1 MSSLWDPGS
10 WATPWAYWADVW
22 TTPAV
27 VFEDAWTQDT
37 ERLATIHASS
47 FPGAPWSA
55 ADLAALLREETV
67 FGIVARRASLFGSR
81 SVVGFVLMRSVAGEA
96 EVLTIAV
103 APSHRRR
110 GVGRAMLEEVFRK
123 LYRDRVEAV
132 FLDVDAGN
140 EGALALYRR
149 LGFSK
154 VGERKGYYAHGSVP
168 GATALVL
175 RADVLKTG
183 PDRTKTN
190 GST

>member
-1 MSSLWDPGS
+1 MSGPWDLGN
-10 WATPWAYWADVW
+10 WATPWSYWADFW

-27 VFEDAWTQDT
+27 VFEEAWSQDT
-37 ERLATIHASS
+37 ERLATIHAAS

-67 FGIVARRASLFGSR
+67 FGLVARRANLFGSR

-110 GVGRAMLEEVFRK
+110 GVARAMLEEVLRR

-132 FLDVDAGN
+132 FLEVDAGN
-140 EGALALYRR
+140 EAALALYRR
-149 LGFSK
+149 LGFAK

-175 RADVLKTG
+175 KAEIHKAG
-183 PDRTKTN
+183 
-190 GST
+190 